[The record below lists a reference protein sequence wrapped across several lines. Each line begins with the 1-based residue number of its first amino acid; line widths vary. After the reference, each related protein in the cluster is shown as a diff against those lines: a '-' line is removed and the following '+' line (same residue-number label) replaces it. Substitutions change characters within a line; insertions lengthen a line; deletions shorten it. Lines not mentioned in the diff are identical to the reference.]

1 MSTGSFFYHFSFFHE
16 YILLCNNMNLL
27 SLFLTFFNVFSAL
40 FVAYSP
46 LENRLIFAH
55 IPVTISFLGY
65 TEYIF
70 SMIMWT
76 INTHG

>member
-16 YILLCNNMNLL
+16 YIILCNRLNLL
-27 SLFLTFFNVFSAL
+27 SLFLRFFSVFFAL
-40 FVAYSP
+40 LVAFCP
-46 LENRLIFAH
+46 LENRLIFAQ
-55 IPVTISFLGY
+55 IPVAISFLGY

>member
-1 MSTGSFFYHFSFFHE
+1 MSTGSFFYHFSFLYE
-16 YILLCNNMNLL
+16 YILLYNHLNLL
-27 SLFLTFFNVFSAL
+27 SLFSPLFNVFSAL
-40 FVAYSP
+40 FVAYY
-46 LENRLIFAH
+46 LLKNRLIFAQ